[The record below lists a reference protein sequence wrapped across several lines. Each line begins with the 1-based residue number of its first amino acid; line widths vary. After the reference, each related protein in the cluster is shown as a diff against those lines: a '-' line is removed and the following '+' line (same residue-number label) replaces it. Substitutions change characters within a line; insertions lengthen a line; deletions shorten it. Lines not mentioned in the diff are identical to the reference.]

1 MFTFYTQE
9 AVELCLTAS
18 LPKPV
23 DVCEKCGG
31 GFWKKIK
38 KGSDIEKYLIFC
50 RCPDSDDDDD
60 DEEKSQND
68 AEEIIEKSQN
78 DAEEIIEKSQND
90 AGINK
95 EEEKPAEIPKH
106 LRSRYKPNHHK
117 ARKWTTSMQND
128 D

>member
-9 AVELCLTAS
+9 AVNLSLTAS

-23 DVCEKCGG
+23 DVCEECGG

-38 KGSDIEKYLIFC
+38 KGSEIEKYLIFC
-50 RCPDSDDDDD
+50 RCPDLEDDAVVAI
-60 DEEKSQND
+60 EPTPTPEAIVE

-78 DAEEIIEKSQND
+78 DA
-90 AGINK
+90 

-117 ARKWTTSMQND
+117 ARKWVSTLQND

>member
-9 AVELCLTAS
+9 AVNLSLTAS

-23 DVCEKCGG
+23 DVCEECGG

-38 KGSDIEKYLIFC
+38 KGSEIEKYLVFC
-50 RCPDSDDDDD
+50 RCNDSEDNSVVAI
-60 DEEKSQND
+60 EPTS
-68 AEEIIEKSQN
+68 APIIEKSQN
-78 DAEEIIEKSQND
+78 DAED
-90 AGINK
+90 
-95 EEEKPAEIPKH
+95 EKPAEIPKH

-117 ARKWTTSMQND
+117 ARKWVSTLQND

>member
-9 AVELCLTAS
+9 ALELCLTS
-18 LPKPV
+18 TLPRPV

-50 RCPDSDDDDD
+50 HCPDSEDDIA
-60 DEEKSQND
+60 EEKSQND
-68 AEEIIEKSQN
+68 TEPIIEKSQN
-78 DAEEIIEKSQND
+78 DV
-90 AGINK
+90 
-95 EEEKPAEIPKH
+95 EEKDQEKPVEIPKH

-117 ARKWTTSMQND
+117 ERKWVSTLEND

>member
-23 DVCEKCGG
+23 DVCEECGG

-50 RCPDSDDDDD
+50 RCPDSDDDIA
-60 DEEKSQND
+60 EEKSQND
-68 AEEIIEKSQN
+68 AEIIEKSQN
-78 DAEEIIEKSQND
+78 DAEEIIEPK
-90 AGINK
+90 K

-117 ARKWTTSMQND
+117 ARKWVSTIQND

>member
-1 MFTFYTQE
+1 MFTFYTKQAQE
-9 AVELCLTAS
+9 LSLTAS

-23 DVCEKCGG
+23 EVCEKCGG

-50 RCPDSDDDDD
+50 RCIDSE
-60 DEEKSQND
+60 DEAVDNTDTVEEIIEKSQNV

-78 DAEEIIEKSQND
+78 NTE
-90 AGINK
+90 K

-128 D
+128 E